1 MLGREANK
9 RTNTQTTTTKKKRW
23 CQLPRFLLPSRKHR
37 TQAILDYHDT
47 KEERER
53 AVNRWKKERGK
64 KKSVGTKK

>member
-9 RTNTQTTTTKKKRW
+9 QTNKQTTTTTKKSW

-47 KEERER
+47 Q
-53 AVNRWKKERGK
+53 KKNE
-64 KKSVGTKK
+64 SVQ

>member
-9 RTNTQTTTTKKKRW
+9 QTNKQQQQQQQKKKSW

-47 KEERER
+47 Q
-53 AVNRWKKERGK
+53 KKNE
-64 KKSVGTKK
+64 SVQ